1 MLAFISQYQIKFDH
15 ARYAKL
21 HGVGKISLRSSSSCV
36 ADSLFFILRNLLE
49 MMLGHTCECDAQP
62 PHHCQA
68 LFLDLLHPQLLLSQS
83 LHQECPQQNHPNS
96 CLWPSCLSSHFDRK
110 ISCSCYISSFCLLPH
125 WRKWGVWKASRC
137 WVGSWP
143 WWTSTPGFLPTSTVV
158 SPASLKHM
166 STMWSRYT
174 FCNNSSWPSPP
185 KHPSSPSQ
193 WRNSLSFPSPLT
205 KPYHEGK
212 PDGSFAFCRCF

>member
-1 MLAFISQYQIKFDH
+1 MHRDIKNVKLPAGVDISLQVCIFLILAFISEYQIKFDH
-15 ARYAKL
+15 GRYAKL

-96 CLWPSCLSSHFDRK
+96 CLWPSCLSSHFGRK
-110 ISCSCYISSFCLLPH
+110 ISCSCYISPFCLLP
-125 WRKWGVWKASRC
+125 
-137 WVGSWP
+137 P
-143 WWTSTPGFLPTSTVV
+143 
-158 SPASLKHM
+158 
-166 STMWSRYT
+166 
-174 FCNNSSWPSPP
+174 
-185 KHPSSPSQ
+185 PSS
-193 WRNSLSFPSPLT
+193 L
-205 KPYHEGK
+205 GV
-212 PDGSFAFCRCF
+212 

>member
-1 MLAFISQYQIKFDH
+1 MTGRLCQQGSNSFIAQIVSNHQIYIENPCWAGHNILAFISEYQIKFDH
-15 ARYAKL
+15 GRYAKL

-96 CLWPSCLSSHFDRK
+96 CLWPSCLSSNFDRK
-110 ISCSCYISSFCLLPH
+110 ISCSCYISSFCLLPPPSLL
-125 WRKWGVWKASRC
+125 GV
-137 WVGSWP
+137 
-143 WWTSTPGFLPTSTVV
+143 
-158 SPASLKHM
+158 
-166 STMWSRYT
+166 
-174 FCNNSSWPSPP
+174 
-185 KHPSSPSQ
+185 
-193 WRNSLSFPSPLT
+193 
-205 KPYHEGK
+205 
-212 PDGSFAFCRCF
+212 

>member
-83 LHQECPQQNHPNS
+83 LMSHSIKNVLSKTILTPACGLAASPVTLTGRSAAPVIFP
-96 CLWPSCLSSHFDRK
+96 PSVFFR
-110 ISCSCYISSFCLLPH
+110 LLPYR
-125 WRKWGVWKASRC
+125 RKWGV
-137 WVGSWP
+137 
-143 WWTSTPGFLPTSTVV
+143 
-158 SPASLKHM
+158 
-166 STMWSRYT
+166 
-174 FCNNSSWPSPP
+174 
-185 KHPSSPSQ
+185 
-193 WRNSLSFPSPLT
+193 
-205 KPYHEGK
+205 
-212 PDGSFAFCRCF
+212 